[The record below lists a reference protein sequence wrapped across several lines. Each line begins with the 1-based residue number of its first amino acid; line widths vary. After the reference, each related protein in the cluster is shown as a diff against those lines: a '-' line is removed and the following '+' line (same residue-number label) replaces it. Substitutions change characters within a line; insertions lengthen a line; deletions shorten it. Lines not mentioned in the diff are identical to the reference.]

1 MTSTP
6 EDDDGKSF
14 PSGST
19 GREFSSRDDYVRH
32 FNRWGLSLFR
42 QERFREAWLCFQQAL
57 QVEPNCAELHN
68 NCGVVLQCQEK
79 LDEAAACFQ
88 RALQIEPRHVQS
100 LTNLGNVFLKLG
112 RLDEAIRCYQEVLAI
127 RRDSAEAHCN
137 LGSAF
142 RDLGE
147 LRLAEEHYRDAI
159 RARPELAEAHF
170 NLGNTLESQ
179 ERLEEA
185 ESHYRTYLGLR
196 PDRALRE
203 LRILTICP
211 TVFRGNKQ
219 IDVYRER
226 LLAGIGAF
234 PHRGLQADVAS
245 LGPSISA
252 PPFNLVYQGRDDL
265 AIKQSYANLIWESMP
280 EEFRKMSVPDEAFH
294 NGEKR
299 TGPVNRLPRIGLVVT
314 KGHERA
320 FVTSMGGVLEHLSP
334 SQFELVVVCA
344 LTCAERIKRD
354 IRSEHVRVLSV
365 PHRLDRYVAAI
376 QSQHFDVLYYWE
388 VGTDATN
395 YLLPFLR
402 LAPVQCT
409 SWGYP
414 VTSGIPNM
422 DVYLSS
428 DLLELYGGDAHYSER
443 LLRLRTLP
451 AYQYQRSLAAEPK
464 TREDFGFRVDQ
475 DLYLCVQSLAKFHPE
490 FDSSL
495 AGILRRDGSAVV
507 AIIEDQYG
515 YLASHLSDRFTAT
528 IPDVA
533 DRIVFVPR
541 QIHQDYLSLIN
552 AADVLL
558 DTPHYCGVTSTYD
571 AFSFGKPIVTL
582 PGQFQ
587 RSRYTAAC
595 YELMDCGECVAQDAE
610 AYVDIAVDLGT
621 QPAYRHHVA
630 QGIQEGTD
638 AVFEDL
644 GAVREHER
652 VFRELLEETEPSPA

>member
-1 MTSTP
+1 M
-6 EDDDGKSF
+6 
-14 PSGST
+14 
-19 GREFSSRDDYVRH
+19 
-32 FNRWGLSLFR
+32 
-42 QERFREAWLCFQQAL
+42 
-57 QVEPNCAELHN
+57 
-68 NCGVVLQCQEK
+68 
-79 LDEAAACFQ
+79 
-88 RALQIEPRHVQS
+88 
-100 LTNLGNVFLKLG
+100 
-112 RLDEAIRCYQEVLAI
+112 
-127 RRDSAEAHCN
+127 
-137 LGSAF
+137 
-142 RDLGE
+142 
-147 LRLAEEHYRDAI
+147 
-159 RARPELAEAHF
+159 
-170 NLGNTLESQ
+170 
-179 ERLEEA
+179 
-185 ESHYRTYLGLR
+185 
-196 PDRALRE
+196 
-203 LRILTICP
+203 CP
-211 TVFRGNKQ
+211 TIFGGNQQ
-219 IDVYRER
+219 IDTYREC
-226 LLAGIGAF
+226 LLAGIEAF
-234 PHRGLQADVAS
+234 PHRGVQADAAS
-245 LGPSISA
+245 LGPSVSA

-265 AIKQSYANLIWESMP
+265 AIKKSYADLIWESIPQELRSM
-280 EEFRKMSVPDEAFH
+280 FVPDEALRG
-294 NGEKR
+294 GELR
-299 TGPVNRLPRIGLVVT
+299 PGPVNRLPRIGFVVT

-334 SQFELVVVCA
+334 GQFEVVVVCA
-344 LTCAERIKRD
+344 LTCAERITRD

-376 QSQHFDVLYYWE
+376 QSQHFDLLYYWE

-414 VTSGIPNM
+414 VTTGIPNM

-428 DLLELYGGDAHYSER
+428 DLLELDGGDAHYSER
-443 LLRLRTLP
+443 LMCLKTLP
-451 AYQYQRSLAAEPK
+451 TYQYRRSVAAEPK

-490 FDSSL
+490 FDSLL

-507 AIIEDQYG
+507 AIIKDQYG

-533 DRIVFVPR
+533 DRIVFLPR
-541 QIHQDYLSLIN
+541 QFHQDYLSLIN

-558 DTPHYCGVTSTYD
+558 DTLHYCGVTSTYD

-595 YELMDCGECVAQDAE
+595 YELMGCGECIAQDAE

-621 QPAYRHHVA
+621 RPAYRHDVR
-630 QGIQEGTD
+630 QRIQEGTD

-652 VFRELLEETEPSPA
+652 VFQELLGETEPSPA